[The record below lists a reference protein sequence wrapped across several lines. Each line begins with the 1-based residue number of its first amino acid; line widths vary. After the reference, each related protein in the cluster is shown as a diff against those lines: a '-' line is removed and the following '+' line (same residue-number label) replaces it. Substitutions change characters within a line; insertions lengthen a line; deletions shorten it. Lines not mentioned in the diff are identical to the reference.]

1 MKYKSDFSK
10 INFFIPLF
18 PAVLVSLIAF
28 LSGDSIEMVIAP
40 IGFLI
45 LFLSVLIAVT
55 FFTTYYEIQE
65 NVVLVSMFFYKTKI
79 KISEIRSI
87 KYSNSIMKTNFYKPG
102 FHHKGIEIVYHK
114 YDDIFISPEKR
125 DQFIAKLL
133 EINPN
138 IPIKNTAYVE

>member
-28 LSGDSIEMVIAP
+28 LSGDSIEMVLAP
-40 IGFLI
+40 IGILI
-45 LFLSVLIAVT
+45 LLLSVLITVT

-65 NVVLVSMFFYKTKI
+65 NLLVVSMFFYKTKI
-79 KISEIRSI
+79 KISEIRTI

-102 FHHKGIEIVYHK
+102 FHYRGIEIVYHK
-114 YDDIFISPEKR
+114 YDDIFISPNNR
-125 DQFIAKLL
+125 DQFIEQLIEQNPTI
-133 EINPN
+133 EIR
-138 IPIKNTAYVE
+138 K

>member
-28 LSGDSIEMVIAP
+28 LSGDSIEMVLAP
-40 IGFLI
+40 IVILI
-45 LFLSVLIAVT
+45 LLLSVLITVT

-65 NVVLVSMFFYKTKI
+65 NLLNVSMFFYKTKI
-79 KISEIRSI
+79 KISEIKTI
-87 KYSNSIMKTNFYKPG
+87 KYSNSILKTNFYKPG

-114 YDDIFISPEKR
+114 YDDIFISPNNR
-125 DQFIAKLL
+125 DQFIEQLIEQNPTI
-133 EINPN
+133 EIR
-138 IPIKNTAYVE
+138 K

>member
-28 LSGDSIEMVIAP
+28 LSGDAIEMVLAP
-40 IGFLI
+40 IGILI
-45 LFLSVLIAVT
+45 LLLSVLITVT

-65 NVVLVSMFFYKTKI
+65 NLLVVSMFFYKTKI

-102 FHHKGIEIVYHK
+102 FHQRGIEIVYHK
-114 YDDIFISPEKR
+114 YDDIFISPNNR
-125 DQFIAKLL
+125 DQFIEQLIEQNPTI
-133 EINPN
+133 EIR
-138 IPIKNTAYVE
+138 K

>member
-28 LSGDSIEMVIAP
+28 LSGDSIEMVLAP

>member
-28 LSGDSIEMVIAP
+28 LSGDAIEMVLAP
-40 IGFLI
+40 IGILI
-45 LFLSVLIAVT
+45 LLLSVLITVT

-65 NVVLVSMFFYKTKI
+65 NLLIVSMFFYKTKI
-79 KISEIRSI
+79 KISEIRTI

-114 YDDIFISPEKR
+114 YDDIFISPNNR
-125 DQFIAKLL
+125 DQFIEQLIEQNSTI
-133 EINPN
+133 EIR
-138 IPIKNTAYVE
+138 K

>member
-28 LSGDSIEMVIAP
+28 LSGDAIEMVLAP
-40 IGFLI
+40 IGILI
-45 LFLSVLIAVT
+45 LLLSVLITVT

-65 NVVLVSMFFYKTKI
+65 NLLLVSMFFYKTKI
-79 KISEIRSI
+79 KISEIRTI
-87 KYSNSIMKTNFYKPG
+87 KYSNSLMKTNFYKPG

-114 YDDIFISPEKR
+114 YDDIFISPNNR
-125 DQFIAKLL
+125 DQFIEQLIEQNPTI
-133 EINPN
+133 EIR
-138 IPIKNTAYVE
+138 K

>member
-28 LSGDSIEMVIAP
+28 LSGDSIEMVLAP
-40 IGFLI
+40 IGILI
-45 LFLSVLIAVT
+45 LLLSVLITVT

-65 NVVLVSMFFYKTKI
+65 NLLVVSMFFYKTKI
-79 KISEIRSI
+79 KISEIRTI

>member
-1 MKYKSDFSK
+1 MKYKSDFSE

-18 PAVLVSLIAF
+18 PAVLISLIAF
-28 LSGDSIEMVIAP
+28 LSGDSIEMVLAP
-40 IGFLI
+40 IGILI
-45 LFLSVLIAVT
+45 SFLSVLITVT

-65 NVVLVSMFFYKTKI
+65 NVLLVAMFFYKTKI
-79 KISEIRSI
+79 KISEIRTI
-87 KYSNSIMKTNFYKPG
+87 KYSNSIIKTNFYKPG

-125 DQFIAKLL
+125 DQLIAKLL

-138 IPIKNTAYVE
+138 ITIKN

>member
-18 PAVLVSLIAF
+18 PSVLVSLIAF
-28 LSGDSIEMVIAP
+28 LSGDSIEMVLVP
-40 IGFLI
+40 IGILI
-45 LFLSVLIAVT
+45 LLLSVLITVG

-65 NVVLVSMFFYKTKI
+65 NLLIVSMFFYKTKI

-125 DQFIAKLL
+125 DQFITKLL
-133 EINPN
+133 KINPN
-138 IPIKNTAYVE
+138 ITIKN

>member
-18 PAVLVSLIAF
+18 PALIISLIAIF
-28 LSGDSIEMVIAP
+28 SGDPIEMVLAP
-40 IGFLI
+40 IGILI
-45 LFLSVLIAVT
+45 LFLSVLISVT

-65 NVVLVSMFFYKTKI
+65 NLLVISMFFYKTKI
-79 KISEIRSI
+79 NISEIRTI

-114 YDDIFISPEKR
+114 YDDIFISPNNR
-125 DQFIAKLL
+125 DQFIEQLIEQNSTI
-133 EINPN
+133 EIR
-138 IPIKNTAYVE
+138 K

>member
-18 PAVLVSLIAF
+18 PAILVSLIAF
-28 LSGDSIEMVIAP
+28 LSGDSIEMVLAP

-45 LFLSVLIAVT
+45 LFLSILIAVT

>member
-28 LSGDSIEMVIAP
+28 LSGDAIEMVLAP
-40 IGFLI
+40 IGILI
-45 LFLSVLIAVT
+45 LLLSVLITVT

-65 NVVLVSMFFYKTKI
+65 NLLVVSMFFYKTKI
-79 KISEIRSI
+79 KISEIRTL

-102 FHHKGIEIVYHK
+102 FHHRGIEIVYHK
-114 YDDIFISPEKR
+114 YDDIFISPNNR
-125 DQFIAKLL
+125 DQFIEQLIEQNPTI
-133 EINPN
+133 EIR
-138 IPIKNTAYVE
+138 K

>member
-28 LSGDSIEMVIAP
+28 LSGDSIETVLAP
-40 IGFLI
+40 IGILI
-45 LFLSVLIAVT
+45 SFLSVLITVT

-65 NVVLVSMFFYKTKI
+65 NVLLVSMFFYKTKI
-79 KISEIRSI
+79 KISEIRTI
-87 KYSNSIMKTNFYKPG
+87 KYSNSMMKTNFYKPG

-125 DQFIAKLL
+125 DQFIAELL

-138 IPIKNTAYVE
+138 ITIKN

>member
-18 PAVLVSLIAF
+18 PAVLISLIAF
-28 LSGDSIEMVIAP
+28 LSGDSIEMVLAP
-40 IGFLI
+40 IGILI
-45 LFLSVLIAVT
+45 SFLSVLITVT

-65 NVVLVSMFFYKTKI
+65 NVLLVAMFFYKTKI
-79 KISEIRSI
+79 KISEIRTI
-87 KYSNSIMKTNFYKPG
+87 KYSNSMMKTNFYKPG

-138 IPIKNTAYVE
+138 ITIKN

>member
-18 PAVLVSLIAF
+18 PSVLVSLIAF
-28 LSGDSIEMVIAP
+28 LSGDSIEMVLAP
-40 IGFLI
+40 IGILI
-45 LFLSVLIAVT
+45 LLLSVLITVG

-65 NVVLVSMFFYKTKI
+65 NLLIVSMFFYKTKI
-79 KISEIRSI
+79 KISEIRTI

-102 FHHKGIEIVYHK
+102 FHHKGIEIVYNK

-125 DQFIAKLL
+125 DQFITKLL

-138 IPIKNTAYVE
+138 ITVKN